1 MATKPPTKQ
10 QIEREA
16 HRLFW
21 EQLWNALPQEFKD
34 RFEITGKNEM
44 SLEVEPFGNPKW
56 ITISSKARTT
66 MPGDKERPYCGVTMA
81 AEYADEVMI
90 ADKQKKKEQTKC

>member
-21 EQLWNALPQEFKD
+21 EQLWNALPQDFKD
-34 RFEITGKNEM
+34 RFEVTGKNEM

-66 MPGDKERPYCGVTMA
+66 MAGDKERPYCGVTAA
-81 AEYADEVMI
+81 AEYAEEI
-90 ADKQKKKEQTKC
+90 LLANKQKNKEQTKC